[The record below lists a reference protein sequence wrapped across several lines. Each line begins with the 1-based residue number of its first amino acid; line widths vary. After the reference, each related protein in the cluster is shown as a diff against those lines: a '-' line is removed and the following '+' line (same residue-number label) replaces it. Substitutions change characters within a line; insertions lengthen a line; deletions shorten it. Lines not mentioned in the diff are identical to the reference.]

1 MISAANTPVSLR
13 RRALGPLLAILFA
26 AVFANIFL
34 RSPLLTNAAGVGF
47 CLYLLLSAPDLR
59 RVTLIVVAAVTT
71 AIAVLLLFEGRFDRI
86 WPGILQALIFVG
98 FLPANH
104 LLRATIES
112 LPELARS
119 RTAFQG
125 MTRSEQ
131 LGGIELSS
139 HLLGSVLVLGSLII
153 VRPLLPPGAEERE
166 REAAANAAM
175 RGLSL
180 VIFWSPFSVGMAFIL
195 AHFPAVPLWQV
206 LVIGMPIGAAGIILS
221 FLLFSGTGLRE
232 AWRGLVAGRVFTQT
246 FAMFEPILLPLVGVI
261 AAVLAASSFTNLTT
275 IEAVILVLPPYC
287 VAWLLFRL
295 PAAVRTVTGTINRQ
309 LGLFGNDLAVFA
321 AAMTLGQVLDGSAL
335 IASGIQAVMPAGLP
349 TMTGLFIGI
358 VLGFLLALAGAHAI
372 IIGSIMVGVLPQLAP
387 GADPLAALFVLLF
400 GWFCGSLSITS
411 LQMLVASSLFEVRI
425 DRLAMWHKLPFA
437 LTMGAML
444 VAIVAALQ
452 HLF

>member
-1 MISAANTPVSLR
+1 
-13 RRALGPLLAILFA
+13 
-26 AVFANIFL
+26 
-34 RSPLLTNAAGVGF
+34 
-47 CLYLLLSAPDLR
+47 
-59 RVTLIVVAAVTT
+59 
-71 AIAVLLLFEGRFDRI
+71 
-86 WPGILQALIFVG
+86 
-98 FLPANH
+98 
-104 LLRATIES
+104 
-112 LPELARS
+112 
-119 RTAFQG
+119 
-125 MTRSEQ
+125 
-131 LGGIELSS
+131 
-139 HLLGSVLVLGSLII
+139 
-153 VRPLLPPGAEERE
+153 
-166 REAAANAAM
+166 
-175 RGLSL
+175 
-180 VIFWSPFSVGMAFIL
+180 
-195 AHFPAVPLWQV
+195 
-206 LVIGMPIGAAGIILS
+206 
-221 FLLFSGTGLRE
+221 
-232 AWRGLVAGRVFTQT
+232 
-246 FAMFEPILLPLVGVI
+246 
-261 AAVLAASSFTNLTT
+261 
-275 IEAVILVLPPYC
+275 
-287 VAWLLFRL
+287 LFRL